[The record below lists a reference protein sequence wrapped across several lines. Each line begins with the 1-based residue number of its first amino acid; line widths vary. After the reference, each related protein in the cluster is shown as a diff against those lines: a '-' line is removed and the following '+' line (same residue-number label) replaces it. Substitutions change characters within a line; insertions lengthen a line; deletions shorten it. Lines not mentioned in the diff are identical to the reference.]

1 MQRQVLRIAIA
12 SACLIGASTTAVLAQ
27 SSGIAGIVKDTT
39 GAVLPGVTVETA
51 SPATFTLLLHADD
64 KIEKRGPEFM
74 IAAGG
79 TKLLIDATIE
89 DPKTLGQLQSRVE
102 PNNLTAPG
110 PPGAV
115 DKGAQ
120 QVRGQKL
127 VLTTAPT
134 TKARIVERLTI
145 E

>member
-1 MQRQVLRIAIA
+1 VREFVYKP
-12 SACLIGASTTAVLAQ
+12 G
-27 SSGIAGIVKDTT
+27 SSFVITD
-39 GAVLPGVTVETA
+39 TVETA

-64 KIEKRGPEFM
+64 KIEKRDREFM

-79 TKLLIDATIE
+79 VKLLIDATIE

-127 VLTTAPT
+127 VLTTAPDHQSSNHR
-134 TKARIVERLTI
+134 AAED
-145 E
+145 